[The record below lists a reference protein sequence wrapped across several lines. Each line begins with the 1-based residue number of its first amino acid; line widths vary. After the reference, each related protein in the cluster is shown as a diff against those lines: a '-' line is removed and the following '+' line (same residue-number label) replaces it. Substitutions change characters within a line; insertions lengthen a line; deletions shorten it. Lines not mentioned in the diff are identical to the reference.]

1 MDRLNTMTRS
11 RALNFCPGPARWC
24 KHLGLALVLLAAGSV
39 QALDAD
45 VRLKWFGSAAALP
58 EHDLQRQIDK
68 TPAYDQTYD
77 MRLMFRHQSGPFR
90 LALDHSTIL
99 LSGDAA
105 KLGRDPNAALDQTV
119 TNDDRRWADMTWSI
133 EDGERHQSFHRID
146 RLSLQWQS
154 GNWNVSAGRQAVSWG
169 SGIVFQPLDLFS
181 PFSPTVV
188 DRDYKPG
195 DDLLLIDHLLDSG
208 SDLQLLHVVR
218 RDADGDVSSKV
229 ASTAFKWHGYAG
241 ASELELLA
249 ARHFD
254 EDVLGLS
261 FRRPLGEA
269 MFRADLVAVHS
280 QTPDRNEGWRVSAIA
295 NLDYTLVAWERNVYL
310 FGEYFYNDWGVDELP
325 TQIGDLPP
333 SLVDRLARGEL
344 FNVMQHYLALGGSF
358 EWHPLLNQSA
368 TLITNL
374 QDKSTLLQV
383 AVTFD
388 PGDHQSL
395 QVGFIQPLGRAGN
408 EFGGI
413 PVAGDQITT
422 GGGSRSY
429 LRWTYFF

>member
-24 KHLGLALVLLAAGSV
+24 KYLGLALVLLAAGSV

-154 GNWNVSAGRQAVSWG
+154 GNWNVAAGRQAVSWG

-254 EDVLGLS
+254 EDVMGLS

-295 NLDYTLVAWERNVYL
+295 NLDYTLVARERNVYL
-310 FGEYFYNDWGVDELP
+310 FGEYFYNDWGVDELS

-383 AVTFD
+383 AVAFD

-395 QVGFIQPLGRAGN
+395 QVGFIQPLGRAGD

-413 PVAGDQITT
+413 PVAGDQLTT
-422 GGGSRSY
+422 GGGSRTY